1 MSGDGEGATFEGV
14 HEMEVW
20 PGGRGGGADDDALFF
35 GAVAFTELFDFVAA
49 LGGGFGGL
57 VVVASGGDGDGDF
70 LPLGSFELAALE
82 GVPFFLVS
90 LDEVRGFL
98 VGPWEG
104 LSFLGPVWR

>member
-1 MSGDGEGATFEGV
+1 
-14 HEMEVW
+14 MEVW
-20 PGGRGGGADDDALFF
+20 PGGGGGGADDDALFF

-90 LDEVRGFL
+90 LVHDFL
-98 VGPWEG
+98 IRSWVG
-104 LSFLGPVWR
+104 LSFLRPIWR